1 MLITTVSVVFLRNSK
16 INYEVKEASSV
27 NERSK
32 NEEKQEYYQYQKS
45 ILQSNK
51 YSERFECSKHTL
63 SVDIVNLISTFFLN
77 ELYIKF
83 FFTNLTPHL
92 LLCNVFQSSST
103 DSI

>member
-1 MLITTVSVVFLRNSK
+1 MLITTVSVVFSRNSK
-16 INYEVKEASSV
+16 ITYEVKEASSV

-63 SVDIVNLISTFFLN
+63 SADIVNVIS
-77 ELYIKF
+77 IF
-83 FFTNLTPHL
+83 FFKRTLHKILLHQPHP
-92 LLCNVFQSSST
+92 SSLVV
-103 DSI
+103 